1 MCSFLIV
8 LTVGAVIF
16 LGAVLLKA
24 TFDLADSFLM
34 EQDGTGGVG
43 GVDAGAGAEPGM
55 DGAVDV
61 DASSLFGGYRARR
74 LRGFGD

>member
-34 EQDGTGGVG
+34 EQNGTGAGVSEDASIGADPGVDGTAN
-43 GVDAGAGAEPGM
+43 VDSS
-55 DGAVDV
+55 AV
-61 DASSLFGGYRARR
+61 FGGYRTRG